1 MERVQL
7 SDRMKFGVRHA
18 PPVHRG
24 DTRIGIHGVAGGSR
38 SGRRR
43 WACKPLMGVDPV
55 AWIDITEDSYVLRA
69 KTGSGD
75 GRIAFEAD
83 LSSFANF
90 DVLSGPLLDL
100 GASTGNLASH
110 DPPRLMLRGDTGI
123 FFMCEPA
130 KP

>member
-1 MERVQL
+1 MLRRFIAATLALGFTVWPAAA
-7 SDRMKFGVRHA
+7 G
-18 PPVHRG
+18 PVDG
-24 DTRIGIHGVAGGSR
+24 E
-38 SGRRR
+38 

-55 AWIDITEDSYVLRA
+55 AWIDITEDGYALRA

-75 GRIAFEAD
+75 GRIAFEAEP
-83 LSSFANF
+83 SSFANF
-90 DVLSGPLLDL
+90 DVLSGPLLDF
-100 GASTGNLASH
+100 GASTGSLASR